1 MPTHSYLVCYSRNL
15 RVAKSL
21 GMDTIRRFY
30 LLPFLLLTP
39 CLTDVPIGGTF
50 EAVKALEA
58 KLSIDLTG
66 PQAENLSKL

>member
-1 MPTHSYLVCYSRNL
+1 
-15 RVAKSL
+15 
-21 GMDTIRRFY
+21 MDTIRRFY